1 MSTKGTTLTID
12 PEQYFFRYDN
22 PTWLVC
28 DWEQVRSDLLDARE
42 NEHAAMEQIALDY
55 VNSNSRITHDPAE
68 VLTTAWHA
76 YAYLFHP
83 EHLEASD
90 LPSDVSAEHLRMLI
104 EVTTMMALNRVE
116 QSGEITKRRSGGMF
130 TEAVKVVYG
139 IDGAEA
145 ELVDELYQR
154 HLVQRVAPDRED
166 QSPRSPG
173 RTARVRVPIQHL
185 KDMAGGCVVL
195 YGDIARF
202 REQLTTFRTEWMAR
216 VRACGN

>member
-1 MSTKGTTLTID
+1 GRDARGVPPVWNKLTGVSTKVTTLTID
-12 PEQYFFRYDN
+12 PEQCFFRYDN

-116 QSGEITKRRSGGMF
+116 QSGEITNVGPAWMF

-185 KDMAGGCVVL
+185 QGHGRWLSRAL
-195 YGDIARF
+195 RH
-202 REQLTTFRTEWMAR
+202 RHRTLP
-216 VRACGN
+216 